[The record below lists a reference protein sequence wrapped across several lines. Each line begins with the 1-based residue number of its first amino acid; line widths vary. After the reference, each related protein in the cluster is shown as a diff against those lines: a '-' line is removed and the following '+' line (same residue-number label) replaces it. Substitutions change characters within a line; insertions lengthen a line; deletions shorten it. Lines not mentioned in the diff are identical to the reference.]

1 MHFYTHHNYHL
12 ICTTALELPN
22 KSAIILIGNVFNWN
36 PELPY
41 WNHHLNPCG
50 LAGRLSV
57 VVVSEQVNR
66 TYLLCTS
73 TYHQHYH
80 RSSVRPSVRPRY
92 PCMHTRE
99 RSTSQRAARGWMVR
113 AVPDAAQLSAKLGAV
128 RSQIYRTGSL
138 SVRIRNILQFYQVCV
153 PKCSLIVRPSSGV
166 FVLILLLLKFL
177 LSSAGGYPV
186 NSVS

>member
-12 ICTTALELPN
+12 IFTSTTALELPN

-36 PELPY
+36 PKLPY
-41 WNHHLNPCG
+41 WNHHLSLCG
-50 LAGRLSV
+50 LSVCGRGKWAGESNVLTLHINISP
-57 VVVSEQVNR
+57 
-66 TYLLCTS
+66 TLPPI
-73 TYHQHYH
+73 
-80 RSSVRPSVRPRY
+80 VRPSARPRY

-138 SVRIRNILQFYQVCV
+138 SVRIRNILQ
-153 PKCSLIVRPSSGV
+153 
-166 FVLILLLLKFL
+166 
-177 LSSAGGYPV
+177 LSSVCPQVFFDCAPFICWCLC
-186 NSVS
+186 SSSPEISPLKCWWLSS